1 LKYHLIQEAK
11 TRGRKDR
18 EKGPGENGD
27 MEQGPG
33 GMGTGEI

>member
-1 LKYHLIQEAK
+1 LIQEVK
-11 TRGRKDR
+11 TRGRKDG
-18 EKGPGENGD
+18 EKGPGGNGD